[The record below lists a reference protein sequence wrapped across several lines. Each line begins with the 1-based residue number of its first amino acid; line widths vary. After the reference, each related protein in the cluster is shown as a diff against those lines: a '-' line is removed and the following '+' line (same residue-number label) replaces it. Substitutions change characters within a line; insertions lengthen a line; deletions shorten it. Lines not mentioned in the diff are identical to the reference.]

1 MALMCREAVYLLLNF
16 VLPEPHVLDGLF
28 PAGEGITT
36 VEVSTPDLTSESTA
50 DTYPAAIPP
59 DLTAPVSPSDH
70 SGRIVE
76 NDWQKAGVLILV
88 IHDLGIVVRNI
99 GNLFGVKVND

>member
-1 MALMCREAVYLLLNF
+1 VALICRGAVYSLLDF
-16 VLPEPHVLDGLF
+16 VLPEPHVLDRLF

-36 VEVSTPDLTSESTA
+36 DKVSTPDLSSESAA

-99 GNLFGVKVND
+99 VNLFGV